1 MPVLVVVVVLIVV
14 EVIVQILLRAT
25 LLGTHDCTQTVFGQS
40 VQTQCGPSFFVSI
53 LGAGLAGLFV
63 SLVSQALGAGLIKN
77 ALNIVDGKPA
87 SMGEIGAW
95 ATKGPVIVTALIVA
109 VATAIGTILCYI
121 PGIIIGFLLNWAMFY
136 VVDQGMAPMDAIK
149 ASVSFATSN
158 LGDTIVFYLL
168 GIVVIIVGAVL
179 CLVGL
184 LVAVPVRA
192 DRGGVHL
199 PRAQRSAGHPAGRL
213 TSHHTARRALA
224 RPGSGAGQWSASD
237 VMGA

>member
-158 LGDTIVFYLL
+158 LGNTIVFYLL

-184 LVAVPVRA
+184 LVAVPVLLIAAAFTFR
-192 DRGGVHL
+192 VL
-199 PRAQRSAGHPAGRL
+199 N
-213 TSHHTARRALA
+213 
-224 RPGSGAGQWSASD
+224 GQQVTQPVA
-237 VMGA
+237 